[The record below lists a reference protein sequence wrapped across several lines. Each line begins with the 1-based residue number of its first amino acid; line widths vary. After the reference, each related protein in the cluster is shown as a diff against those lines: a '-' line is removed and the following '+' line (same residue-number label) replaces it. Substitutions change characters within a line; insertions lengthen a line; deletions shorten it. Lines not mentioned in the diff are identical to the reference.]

1 MIAILLDKMS
11 LTKKLLFSLFL
22 WVLVQ
27 SNALSQDTIRVMHY
41 NLLRYGQSGQEPAI
55 KNPLLSTIL
64 NYVQPDIVGVNELNT
79 SADYAQTI
87 LSSVFNINGVAY
99 WKRGKLSLAGQDKS
113 LANNVFYNSEKFTLL
128 KQDTVSTIQR
138 EITAYNFMYNDSNL
152 MITKDTIFFTVVVLH
167 FKAGNTSSDAGI
179 RGNEATAIVNYINN
193 LPKAKNIIVMG
204 DYNVYTNTE
213 AGFSNLVL
221 NTNAQNKLNDPINR
235 LGNWNNNAAFADI
248 HTQSTHTTQTGGFS
262 SGGMD
267 DRFDIMLCTRSL
279 IGDSLKMRILPST
292 YKAVGNDGLRFN
304 STINGSPTN
313 TSVPS
318 DVLNALY
325 NMSDHIPIRADFV
338 LSPSKPLPQGV
349 SKEYK
354 KLENQVIIENPIMNT
369 LNIHVSADALTKKL
383 SFELYD
389 IHAKKITSFE
399 HLFNDND
406 FAYTLPYELE
416 HGVYVLK
423 IKNEQGWVIQRK
435 LLKK

>member
-1 MIAILLDKMS
+1 MG
-11 LTKKLLFSLFL
+11 LTKKIFISVFL
-22 WVLVQ
+22 CLMVQ
-27 SNALSQDTIRVMHY
+27 FNALSQDTIRVMQY

-64 NYVQPDIVGVNELNT
+64 NYVQPDIVGVNEVNT

-87 LSSVFNINGVAY
+87 LSSVFNVNGVTY
-99 WKRGKLSLAGQDKS
+99 WRKGKLSLAGQDKS

-152 MITKDTIFFTVVVLH
+152 VKTKDTIFFTVIVLH

-179 RGNEATAIVNYINN
+179 RGTEATAIANYINN
-193 LPKAKNIIVMG
+193 LPKAKNIMVMG

-221 NTNAQNKLNDPINR
+221 NTNAQNKLSDPINR
-235 LGNWNNNAAFADI
+235 IGTWNNNSAFADI

-267 DRFDIMLCTRSL
+267 DRFDIMLCSRSL
-279 IGDSLKMRILPST
+279 IGDSLNMRILPST
-292 YKAVGNDGLRFN
+292 YVAVGNDGKHFN
-304 STINGSPTN
+304 LALNASPVN

-338 LSPSKPLPQGV
+338 LSPSKPLPQGI
-349 SKEYK
+349 SSDYK
-354 KLENQVIIENPIMNT
+354 KLENQVFLENPIKNT
-369 LNIHVSADALTKKL
+369 LNIHVTADALNKNL
-383 SFELYD
+383 SFELFD
-389 IHAKKITSFE
+389 IQAKKIVSFK

-406 FAYTLPYELE
+406 YSYTLPYELE
-416 HGVYVLK
+416 SGVYVLK
-423 IKNEQGWVIQRK
+423 IRNEQGWEIQRK

>member
-1 MIAILLDKMS
+1 MS
-11 LTKKLLFSLFL
+11 LTKKVLLSVLFCA
-22 WVLVQ
+22 LVQ
-27 SNALSQDTIRVMHY
+27 FNAFSQDTIRVMQY
-41 NLLRYGQSGQEPAI
+41 NLLRYGQTGQEPAI

-64 NYVQPDIVGVNELNT
+64 NYVQPDIVGVNEVNT

-87 LSSVFNINGVAY
+87 LSSVFNTNGVTY
-99 WKRGKLSLAGQDKS
+99 WKKGKYSLAGQDKS

-152 MITKDTIFFTVVVLH
+152 VKTKDTIFFTVMVLH

-179 RGNEATAIVNYINN
+179 RGTEATAITNYINN
-193 LPKAKNIIVMG
+193 LPNARNIMVMG

-221 NTNAQNKLNDPINR
+221 NTDAKNKLSDPINR
-235 LGNWNNNAAFADI
+235 LGNWNNNGAFADI
-248 HTQSTHTTQTGGFS
+248 HTQSTHVTQTGGFS

-267 DRFDIMLCTRSL
+267 DRFDIMLCSKSL

-292 YKAVGNDGLRFN
+292 YKAVGNDGLHFN
-304 STINGSPTN
+304 LAINGSPTN

-349 SKEYK
+349 SREYK
-354 KLENQVIIENPIMNT
+354 NFENQVFLENPMKNT
-369 LNIHVSADALTKKL
+369 LNIHVTAEALNKNL
-383 SFELYD
+383 SFDLYD
-389 IHAKKITSFE
+389 IQAKKITTFS
-399 HLFNDND
+399 HYFNDND
-406 FAYTLPYELE
+406 YAYTLPYELE
-416 HGVYVLK
+416 SGVYVLK
-423 IKNEQGWVIQRK
+423 IKNEKGWEIQRK

>member
-1 MIAILLDKMS
+1 MG
-11 LTKKLLFSLFL
+11 LTKKVLISVFL
-22 WVLVQ
+22 CVLVQ
-27 SNALSQDTIRVMHY
+27 FNAFSQDTIRVMQY

-64 NYVQPDIVGVNELNT
+64 NYVQPDIVGVNEVNT

-87 LSSVFNINGVAY
+87 LSSVFNTNGITY
-99 WKRGKLSLAGQDKS
+99 WRKGKLSLAGQDKS

-152 MITKDTIFFTVVVLH
+152 VKTKDTIFFTVIVLH
-167 FKAGNTSSDAGI
+167 FKAGNTSSDEGI
-179 RGNEATAIVNYINN
+179 RGTEATAVTAYINKF
-193 LPKAKNIIVMG
+193 PKARNIMVMG

-221 NTNAQNKLNDPINR
+221 NTNAQNKLSDPINR
-235 LGNWNNNAAFADI
+235 VGTWNNNAAFADI

-267 DRFDIMLCTRSL
+267 DRFDIMLCSKSL
-279 IGDSLKMRILPST
+279 LGDSLKMRILPST
-292 YKAVGNDGLRFN
+292 YVAVGNDGKHFN
-304 STINGSPTN
+304 LALNASPVN

-349 SKEYK
+349 SNEYK
-354 KLENQVIIENPIMNT
+354 KLENQVFLENPIKNT
-369 LNIHVSADALTKKL
+369 LNIHVTADALNKNL
-383 SFELYD
+383 IFDLYD
-389 IHAKKITSFE
+389 IQGKKITSFSN
-399 HLFNDND
+399 LFNDND
-406 FAYTLPYELE
+406 YAYTLPFELE
-416 HGVYVLK
+416 TGVYVLK
-423 IKNEQGWVIQRK
+423 IRNEQGWEIQRK